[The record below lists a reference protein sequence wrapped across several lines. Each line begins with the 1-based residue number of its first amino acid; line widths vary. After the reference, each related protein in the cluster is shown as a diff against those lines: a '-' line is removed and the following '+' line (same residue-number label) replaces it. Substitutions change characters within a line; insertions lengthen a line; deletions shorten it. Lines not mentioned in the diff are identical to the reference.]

1 MDKEI
6 FLKKL
11 GENIRRERES
21 QKLSRQTLAE
31 RAGMSIDFLG
41 GIERAEQNPSILKI
55 LDLANALNI
64 SFHKLMCF
72 DEEL

>member
-11 GENIRRERES
+11 GENIRREREN

-31 RAGMSIDFLG
+31 KAKLSIDFLG
-41 GIERAEQNPSILKI
+41 KIERAEQNPSVLKI

-64 SFHKLMCF
+64 SFF
-72 DEEL
+72 ELVNF

>member
-11 GENIRRERES
+11 GENIRREREN

-31 RAGMSIDFLG
+31 KAGMSIDFLG
-41 GIERAEQNPSILKI
+41 RIERAEQNPSILKI

-64 SFHKLMCF
+64 SFYKLICF
-72 DEEL
+72 NE